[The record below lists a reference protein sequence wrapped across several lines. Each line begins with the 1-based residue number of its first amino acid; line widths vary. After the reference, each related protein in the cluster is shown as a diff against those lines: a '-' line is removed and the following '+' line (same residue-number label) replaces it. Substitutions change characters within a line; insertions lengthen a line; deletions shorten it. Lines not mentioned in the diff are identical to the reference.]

1 MIKKMGWS
9 YLQKEKRKK
18 EIRDRIKKFVKVAGY
33 WIGLGLLACLV
44 APICWV
50 LLVAILSI

>member
-1 MIKKMGWS
+1 MIKKIGWS
-9 YLQKEKRKK
+9 EIQKEKRQKELKEKTKK
-18 EIRDRIKKFVKVAGY
+18 ILMVAGY
-33 WIGLGLLACLV
+33 WLGLVLLACLV